1 MTCSQQGACIVNG
14 ITPECKCFTGF
25 LGKNCDQL
33 SQELQTV
40 KMISDIA
47 SIIAYI
53 AIAVFIGLI
62 VSMDLMRFIQF
73 LTSGPEPKKKKKVK
87 KPVDPKKTVEKPTF
101 NDYVPNPE

>member
-1 MTCSQQGACIVNG
+1 MSNGTCIDIINGTSYDFECKCPFPYYGRNCQLKINLCQNMTCSQQGACIVNG

-53 AIAVFIGLI
+53 AIGVFIFAII
-62 VSMDLMRFIQF
+62 V
-73 LTSGPEPKKKKKVK
+73 
-87 KPVDPKKTVEKPTF
+87 
-101 NDYVPNPE
+101 